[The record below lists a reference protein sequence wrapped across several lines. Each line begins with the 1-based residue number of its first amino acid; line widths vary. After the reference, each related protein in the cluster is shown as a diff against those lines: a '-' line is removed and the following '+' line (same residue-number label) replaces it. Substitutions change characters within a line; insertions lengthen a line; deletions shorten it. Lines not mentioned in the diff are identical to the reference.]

1 LSIIRTAGN
10 PGGSLEA
17 TRRSFNRDFLLALAT
32 DFKQHGASAIAKVRK
47 QQPAAYMKICALL
60 VPREMKVEHSA
71 GVKAMSDEE
80 IEQAIE
86 AIHTMLAARAGEAAK
101 VIEGTAEPAALPAPN
116 GQSSE
121 AALEPAPLPKS
132 KHKPN
137 RLMLEADTEVGPSE
151 RKPGKGRVPSPSGT

>member
-1 LSIIRTAGN
+1 M
-10 PGGSLEA
+10 LEA
-17 TRRSFNRDFLLALAT
+17 R
-32 DFKQHGASAIAKVRK
+32 AS
-47 QQPAAYMKICALL
+47 
-60 VPREMKVEHSA
+60 
-71 GVKAMSDEE
+71 
-80 IEQAIE
+80 
-86 AIHTMLAARAGEAAK
+86 EAAK
-101 VIEGTAEPAALPAPN
+101 VIEGTASLPAPN

>member
-1 LSIIRTAGN
+1 
-10 PGGSLEA
+10 
-17 TRRSFNRDFLLALAT
+17 
-32 DFKQHGASAIAKVRK
+32 
-47 QQPAAYMKICALL
+47 
-60 VPREMKVEHSA
+60 
-71 GVKAMSDEE
+71 MSDEE

-86 AIHTMLAARAGEAAK
+86 LIRTMLAERAGEAAE

-137 RLMLEADTEVGPSE
+137 RLMLEADTGVGPTE
-151 RKPGKGRVPSPSGT
+151 RKPRKGKVPSPAGT